1 MNTNDAKLA
10 ELLPKFGIDPDF
22 AYDGFRA
29 AHPFPVA
36 VRLAMLGFRV
46 LPTRVQSKI
55 PCVKGWPER
64 ATTDPA
70 KLAMWQAQFNSNWSV
85 LTGRENG
92 VVVID
97 VDGERGRADLARLE
111 SELGALPRT
120 WRCNSGRTNGG
131 FHVWLRPPPGADD
144 LRNQQPLPGYKI
156 DIRGFHGHIVISGS
170 LHSSG
175 TRYAWADGC
184 SPGEIE
190 LAECP
195 AAWWEWLPK
204 KDEAIAASRS
214 KSQPSARRGS
224 SPGNSRRR
232 SPASLIIGDGPDGG
246 GFNRPIRVRCC
257 QFWTFEGAETR
268 VTEFKEVLRSV
279 ILSANASNHTEEQIA
294 RYASDD
300 YLDAELAS
308 ARDWINSQAKS
319 NSTND

>member
-1 MNTNDAKLA
+1 MRTNDAKLA
-10 ELLPKFGIDPDF
+10 ELLPKFGIDPAL

-46 LPTRVQSKI
+46 LPTRVQTKI
-55 PCVKGWPER
+55 PCVRGWPER

-70 KLAMWQAQFNSNWSV
+70 KLAMWQAQFKSNWSV

-184 SPGEIE
+184 APNEIE

-195 AAWWEWLPK
+195 PEWWDWLPK
-204 KDEAIAASRS
+204 KVTTSSVPRS
-214 KSQPSARRGS
+214 KKVMPSARRGS
-224 SPGNSRRR
+224 SSGKSRRR
-232 SPASLIIGDGPDGG
+232 SPASLLIGDGEGYG
-246 GFNRPIRVRCC
+246 GFQDPIFKNAIQYFLKAGVEAPESIIIEALREMISEAPKD
-257 QFWTFEGAETR
+257 EGRDVSRYMAGNDLPR
-268 VTEFKEVLRSV
+268 LVKRAREFCE
-279 ILSANASNHTEEQIA
+279 
-294 RYASDD
+294 
-300 YLDAELAS
+300 
-308 ARDWINSQAKS
+308 
-319 NSTND
+319 STKG